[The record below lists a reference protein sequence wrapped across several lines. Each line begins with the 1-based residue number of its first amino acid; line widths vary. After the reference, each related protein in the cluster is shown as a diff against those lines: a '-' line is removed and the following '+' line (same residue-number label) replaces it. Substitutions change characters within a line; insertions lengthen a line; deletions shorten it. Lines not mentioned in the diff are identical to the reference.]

1 MSGSQPKGSSR
12 SKRLSVK
19 WHGRWVRH
27 KVYDWVGQ
35 IAYYDRKTELVWI
48 VWKGG
53 KTISASGE
61 KKSDLVWLKS
71 WGRQRFWP
79 RYKT

>member
-1 MSGSQPKGSSR
+1 M
-12 SKRLSVK
+12 
-19 WHGRWVRH
+19 
-27 KVYDWVGQ
+27 GQ